1 MSPQRIMSEVDTHAY
16 SLLISIWILKD
27 VAVPN
32 HVTGGTR
39 LFVRINKE
47 QNVIFKWKAL
57 HSQDVHIFVFKYGE
71 IHILYI
77 YISYVDTIL
86 NFVVI
91 NLVQ

>member
-16 SLLISIWILKD
+16 SLLISICILKD
-27 VAVPN
+27 VAVPK

-47 QNVIFKWKAL
+47 QNVIFKWQAL
-57 HSQDVHIFVFKYGE
+57 HSQDVRICIFKYSE
-71 IHILYI
+71 IHIA

-86 NFVVI
+86 HFVVI